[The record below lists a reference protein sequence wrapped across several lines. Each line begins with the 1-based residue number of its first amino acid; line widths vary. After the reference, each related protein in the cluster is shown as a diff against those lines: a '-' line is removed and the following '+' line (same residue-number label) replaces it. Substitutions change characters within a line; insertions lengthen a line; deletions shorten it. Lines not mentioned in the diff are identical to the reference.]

1 MVDRHQSNDVEILIK
16 QFIHHLRTYVS
27 DSSLKY
33 RWSEDTITLTYRIC
47 TQQQIDFWDWWL
59 HAFPTYLR
67 FSRPQLFKL
76 SVDILTG
83 ANSKE
88 IIRRLDKDLQTILHL
103 SFEAQKLFLVQH
115 KSDDAPLPI
124 MLVGD
129 FISVKPCDHFT
140 SQLSPTWT
148 GLSRWFVKPRMISPT
163 NMSIWSPL
171 QSYTQRGLNLSSV
184 PTIKPCI
191 SCTVIL

>member
-1 MVDRHQSNDVEILIK
+1 MVWRHHS
-16 QFIHHLRTYVS
+16 
-27 DSSLKY
+27 
-33 RWSEDTITLTYRIC
+33 LTYRIC
-47 TQQQIDFWDWWL
+47 TQQQIDSWDWWL

-76 SVDILTG
+76 PVDILTG

-103 SFEAQKLFLVQH
+103 SFEAQKLLLKQH

-129 FISVKPCDHFT
+129 PISVKPCDHFA

-148 GLSRWFVKPRMISPT
+148 GPFEVISQAKNDPTYQHVNMKHIVVLHSERVKPFFGT
-163 NMSIWSPL
+163 YDKAMSLLHS
-171 QSYTQRGLNLSSV
+171 
-184 PTIKPCI
+184 
-191 SCTVIL
+191 